1 LKTGVALNLNA
12 EGYVRRRDFIKII
25 AGSAAALPLAA
36 HAQQSALP
44 VIGFVNSASPNDHAQ
59 HLTAFLEGLGEGGYV
74 EGRNVAIEY
83 RWAENQNNRLPA
95 LVADLV
101 RLRVAV
107 IVATTTPAALAAKVA
122 TTTIPIVFEIG
133 GNPAELGLVGHDNI
147 TGVAQLDVAVAAI
160 RLQLLHQFV
169 PNADVI
175 ALLVNPDS
183 PALAETNTRAIR
195 AAAQMLGLKLHVLNA
210 STERDFDTIFAHIVE
225 LRAGGLVI
233 GSDPFFVGQQKQLAT
248 LAVRHAVPTVFV
260 TREFVAAGG
269 LMSYGANFFDAYHEA
284 GVYAARVL
292 KGEKPQ
298 DLPVQHGTKVE
309 LFINRKSAKSLGLI
323 IPKTLN
329 VHPDEVIE

>member
-1 LKTGVALNLNA
+1 M
-12 EGYVRRRDFIKII
+12 RRRDFIKVI
-25 AGSAAALPLAA
+25 ASSAVGWPLAA
-36 HAQQSALP
+36 RAQQSALP
-44 VIGFVNSASPNDHAQ
+44 VIGFVNSASPEDRAQ
-59 HLTAFLEGLGEGGYV
+59 HLAAFLTGLRESGYV

-101 RLRVAV
+101 RRRVAV

-133 GNPAELGLVGHDNI
+133 GNPGELGLLGHDNI
-147 TGVAQLDVAVAAI
+147 TGVAQLDIAVAPI
-160 RLQLLHQFV
+160 RLQLLHQLV
-169 PNADVI
+169 PKADVI

-195 AAAQMLGLKLHVLNA
+195 AAAQILGLKLHVLNA
-210 STERDFDTIFAHIVE
+210 STERDFDTVFAHIVE

-233 GSDPFFVGQQKQLAT
+233 GSDPFFVGQQMQLAA

-269 LMSYGANFFDAYHEA
+269 LMSYGANFLDAYHEA

>member
-1 LKTGVALNLNA
+1 M
-12 EGYVRRRDFIKII
+12 RRRDFIRVV

-44 VIGFVNSASPNDHAQ
+44 VIGFVHSASPKDHAQ
-59 HLTAFLEGLGEGGYV
+59 HLAAFLEGLGEGGYV

-101 RLRVAV
+101 HRQVAV

-133 GNPAELGLVGHDNI
+133 SNPGELGLLGQDNI
-147 TGVAQLDVAVAAI
+147 TGVAQLDVAVAPI
-160 RLQLLHQFV
+160 RLQLLRQLV
-169 PNADVI
+169 PKADVI
-175 ALLVNPDS
+175 ALLINPDS
-183 PALAETNTRAIR
+183 PALAETNTRATR
-195 AAAQMLGLKLHVLNA
+195 AAAQIFGLKLHVLNA
-210 STERDFDTIFAHIVE
+210 STERDFDTVFAHIVE
-225 LRAGGLVI
+225 LRAGELVI
-233 GSDPFFVGQQKQLAT
+233 GSDPFFVGQQEQLAA
-248 LAVRHAVPTVFV
+248 LAVRHAVPTIFT

-269 LMSYGANFFDAYHEA
+269 LMSYGANFFDAYRET
-284 GVYAARVL
+284 GVYAARIL
-292 KGEKPQ
+292 KGEKPR

-309 LFINRKSAKSLGLI
+309 LFINRKSAKALGLK
-323 IPKTLN
+323 IPNTLD

>member
-1 LKTGVALNLNA
+1 M
-12 EGYVRRRDFIKII
+12 RRRDFIRVV
-25 AGSAAALPLAA
+25 AGSAAAFPLAA

-44 VIGFVNSASPNDHAQ
+44 VIGFVHSASPKDHAQ
-59 HLTAFLEGLGEGGYV
+59 HLAAFLEGLGEGGYV

-101 RLRVAV
+101 HRQVAV

-133 GNPAELGLVGHDNI
+133 SNPGELGLLGQDNI
-147 TGVAQLDVAVAAI
+147 TGVAQLDVAVAPI
-160 RLQLLHQFV
+160 RLQLLRQLV
-169 PNADVI
+169 PKADVI
-175 ALLVNPDS
+175 ALLINPDF
-183 PALAETNTRAIR
+183 PALAETNTRAAR
-195 AAAQMLGLKLHVLNA
+195 AAAQMFGLKLHVLNA
-210 STERDFDTIFAHIVE
+210 STERDFDTVFAHIVE

-233 GSDPFFVGQQKQLAT
+233 GSDPFFVGQQEQLAA
-248 LAVRHAVPTVFV
+248 LAVRHAVPTIFT

-269 LMSYGANFFDAYHEA
+269 LMSYGANFLDAYRET
-284 GVYAARVL
+284 GVYAARIL
-292 KGEKPQ
+292 KGEKPR

-309 LFINRKSAKSLGLI
+309 LFINRKSAKALGLK
-323 IPKTLN
+323 IPNTLD

>member
-1 LKTGVALNLNA
+1 MH
-12 EGYVRRRDFIKII
+12 RRDFIRVV

-44 VIGFVNSASPNDHAQ
+44 VIGFVHSASPKDHAQ
-59 HLTAFLEGLGEGGYV
+59 HLAAFLEGLGEGGYV

-101 RLRVAV
+101 HRQVAV

-133 GNPAELGLVGHDNI
+133 SNPGELGLLGQDNI
-147 TGVAQLDVAVAAI
+147 TGVAQLDVAVAPI
-160 RLQLLHQFV
+160 RLQLLRQLV
-169 PNADVI
+169 PKADVI
-175 ALLVNPDS
+175 ALLINPDS
-183 PALAETNTRAIR
+183 PALAETNTRAAR
-195 AAAQMLGLKLHVLNA
+195 AAAQMFGLKLHVLNA
-210 STERDFDTIFAHIVE
+210 STERDFDTVFAHIVE

-233 GSDPFFVGQQKQLAT
+233 GSDPFFVGQQEQLAA
-248 LAVRHAVPTVFV
+248 LAVRHAVPTIFT

-269 LMSYGANFFDAYHEA
+269 LMSYGANFLDAYRET
-284 GVYAARVL
+284 GVYAARIL
-292 KGEKPQ
+292 KGEKPR
-298 DLPVQHGTKVE
+298 DLPVQHGTKVG
-309 LFINRKSAKSLGLI
+309 LFINRKSAKALGLK
-323 IPKTLN
+323 IPNTLD